1 MEMER
6 GQRVSVGQSQRK
18 RSEIKDTIGHEIKNE
33 MEKRGK
39 SEKRWGER
47 GQWEALKVNI

>member
-33 MEKRGK
+33 TEKGVKVRKDGEKRNGGK
-39 SEKRWGER
+39 
-47 GQWEALKVNI
+47 